1 MSDDSTRPQDDS
13 ADAVAPPPV
22 TPVADELR
30 AAPPAS
36 DASVPETPAPEAP
49 VPETPVP
56 EGLLSPPSAS
66 DAPVPE
72 GLLAPPADIP
82 PADAVIPPPPADAEL
97 PATRSAR
104 RRPAVLSDDQPSAV
118 ADDWARPSVAPQDP
132 DPGSYRGLAIA
143 VFAVLVLLLAGA
155 IVVAVY
161 LATTVGLPFAADAV
175 AVPLTS
181 AAALFG

>member
-13 ADAVAPPPV
+13 ADAVAPPPA
-22 TPVADELR
+22 TPVPDELL

-36 DASVPETPAPEAP
+36 D
-49 VPETPVP
+49 TPVP
-56 EGLLSPPSAS
+56 EGLLTPP
-66 DAPVPE
+66 
-72 GLLAPPADIP
+72 PPAEIA

-104 RRPAVLSDDQPSAV
+104 RRPAVLADDAPSAV

-132 DPGSYRGLAIA
+132 DPGSYRGLAVA

-155 IVVAVY
+155 VAAAVY
-161 LATTVGLPFAADAV
+161 LATSVGLPFAADAV
-175 AVPLTS
+175 AAPISTAS
-181 AAALFG
+181 ALLS

>member
-13 ADAVAPPPV
+13 ADAVAPPPA
-22 TPVADELR
+22 TPVPDELL

-36 DASVPETPAPEAP
+36 D
-49 VPETPVP
+49 TPVP
-56 EGLLSPPSAS
+56 EGLLTPPPAS

-72 GLLAPPADIP
+72 GLLTPPPADIA

-97 PATRSAR
+97 PVTRSAR
-104 RRPAVLSDDQPSAV
+104 RRPAVLADDAPSAV

-132 DPGSYRGLAIA
+132 DPGSYRGLAVA

-155 IVVAVY
+155 IAGAAY
-161 LATTVGLPFAADAV
+161 LATSVGLPFAADAV
-175 AVPLTS
+175 AAPISTAS
-181 AAALFG
+181 ALLG